1 MSDAA
6 VVEGEDGKPAIVA
19 AAIECLHEFQPL
31 HEWESGGVKGKLTA
45 RIIRIRHRTFLD
57 LREHQEGPEFTGYT
71 KRGLRLS
78 AHEIHI
84 LEAYIFP
91 TAKQLLRGRR
101 APVPGE
107 AQPCNQSTVTDAREV
122 TPIAS

>member
-1 MSDAA
+1 MSDAV
-6 VVEGEDGKPAIVA
+6 VVEGENGKQVTA
-19 AAIECLHEFQPL
+19 AAIECIHEFQPL
-31 HEWESGGVKGKLTA
+31 HEWESAGVKGKLTA

-57 LREHQEGPEFTGYT
+57 LREHQEGPDFTGFT

-84 LEAYIFP
+84 LENYIFP
-91 TAKQLLRGRR
+91 QAKPLLRGRR

-107 AQPCNQSTVTDAREV
+107 AQCSPSSVTDAKEV